1 MTVNSE
7 VKGTLARLL
16 ATENLNV
23 EHRAVPTAYFEVD
36 KRTLCLPIW
45 KDVSGSVYD
54 LLVGHEVGH
63 ALYTPMDYA
72 EAQKEV
78 PQDILNVLEDVRV
91 EKLMKRRY
99 PGLAR
104 SFFNGYTEL
113 DQKDFF
119 ELEGKDISKMSLI
132 DRINI
137 HYKIGVVGNRTIVP
151 FDRDEMQ
158 WVNRAADTESF
169 EDIVS
174 LSKELME
181 YLKRKMEEQKTD
193 AEVSTPQTSAG
204 GGDQGQEENMGQ
216 SGPMNSDDQGQGSST
231 NTSDFESDGDRP
243 VGGDTS
249 PVGGKGGADEF
260 QSQTYRSLAEKQQQL
275 VDKRAKDY
283 VYVNLPQFNL
293 KETIVPY
300 KRIYFEFDEWFKT
313 ARSREEKQ
321 MLASAKNYH
330 KYRKDSIKT
339 VNYLVKEF
347 ECKKAADQYARAN
360 TSRTGVLDTQKLH
373 TYKFSDDIF
382 KKITT
387 IPDGK
392 NHGLVFYLDWS
403 GSMSNLML
411 STTKQLFDLVWFC
424 KKVAIPFRVYAF
436 SDNCYNSITF
446 TGEPTQNKQG
456 DIHVDKNFRL
466 FEFLSSKMNAKTLD
480 KMMEYLYVNADGL
493 RGHGNY
499 NSQFSLSG
507 TPLVE
512 TIVSTPQIVEKFKS
526 EEKVQKVN
534 VIYLTD
540 GEAAFPS
547 FNKRIDRLNTVHDQP
562 LYSNNSTYILK
573 DPKSRYQR
581 KVDLEDTSITNEFVG
596 FISNI
601 VDYNL
606 LGFRL
611 CGKSEVRTQA
621 HYAGI
626 ENQKFHDLEKE
637 WDSKK
642 SVAIPNCGFDELY
655 LMQAPKSA
663 YNYYRYWDPN
673 DQQEESSITVNGNA
687 TKSQL
692 ASAFKKHMT
701 GKMINKTI
709 LSKFVG
715 QIA

>member
-36 KRTLCLPIW
+36 NRTLCLPIW

-63 ALYTPMDYA
+63 ALYTPLEYGEMS
-72 EAQKEV
+72 KEI

-99 PGLAR
+99 PGLAK

-119 ELEGKDISKMSLI
+119 ELEGKDISKMSFI

-151 FDRDEMQ
+151 FEREEMQ
-158 WVNRAADTESF
+158 WVNRAADTETF
-169 EDIVS
+169 EDIIS

-181 YLKRKMEEQKTD
+181 YLKRKKEQMQD
-193 AEVSTPQTSAG
+193 ANADVPQSATG
-204 GGDQGQEENMGQ
+204 GGPGEGEGEQMEFGPSNSDQQNQ
-216 SGPMNSDDQGQGSST
+216 SGSTQG
-231 NTSDFESDGDRP
+231 SDFENDEGSTPAAGDYTP
-243 VGGDTS
+243 A
-249 PVGGKGGADEF
+249 GGKGAADEF
-260 QSQTYRSLAEKQQQL
+260 QSETYRSLAENQKQL
-275 VDKRAKDY
+275 VDNRAKDY
-283 VYVNLPQFNL
+283 IYVNLPKFDLDN
-293 KETIVPY
+293 TIVSY
-300 KRIYFEFDEWFKT
+300 KKIFDNFNEWFKNNIT
-313 ARSREEKQ
+313 KNEKDIV
-321 MLASAKNYH
+321 ASSKKYH
-330 KYRKDSIKT
+330 KYRKESIKT

-347 ECKKAADQYARAN
+347 ECRKAADQYARAN

-403 GSMSNLML
+403 GSMGNIML
-411 STTKQLFDLVWFC
+411 STIKQLYDLVWFC

-436 SDNCYNSITF
+436 SDNYNNSILF
-446 TGEPTQNKQG
+446 RGSPTKNELNT
-456 DIHVDKNFRL
+456 IHVDGNFRL
-466 FEFLSSKMNAKTLD
+466 FEFISSKMNAKTMD
-480 KMMEYLYVNADGL
+480 KLMEYLFVNADGL
-493 RGHGNY
+493 RGHSNY
-499 NSQFSLSG
+499 NLDFSLSG

-512 TIVSTPQIVEKFKS
+512 TITSTPQVVEKFKS

-540 GEAAFPS
+540 GEAAYPT
-547 FNKRIDRLNTVHDQP
+547 FNKHIDRLNSTYDQP
-562 LYSNNSTYILK
+562 LGGNHNYILK
-573 DPKSRYQR
+573 DPKTRYQR
-581 KVDLEDTSITNEFVG
+581 KIEIDGNSITNQFVDY
-596 FISNI
+596 ISNI

-611 CGKSEVRTQA
+611 CSKGEVRLQA
-621 HYAGI
+621 SYAGI
-626 ENQKFHDLEKE
+626 DGCKLYELEKE
-637 WDSKK
+637 WDKNK
-642 SVAIPNCGFDELY
+642 SVAIHNCGFDELY
-655 LMQAPKSA
+655 LMQLPKSS
-663 YNYYRYWDPN
+663 YGYYRYWDPN
-673 DQQEESSITVNGNA
+673 DQEEINEIKVNESA
-687 TKSQL
+687 SKSQL
-692 ASAFKKHMT
+692 ANAFKKHMT
-701 GKMINKTI
+701 GKMVNKTI

>member
-36 KRTLCLPIW
+36 NRTLCLPIW
-45 KDVSGSVYD
+45 KNVSGSVYD

-63 ALYTPMDYA
+63 ALYTPLEYGEMS
-72 EAQKEV
+72 KEI

-99 PGLAR
+99 PGLAK

-119 ELEGKDISKMSLI
+119 ELEGKDISKMSFI

-151 FDRDEMQ
+151 FERDEIE

-181 YLKRKMEEQKTD
+181 YLNRKKEQMQD
-193 AEVSTPQTSAG
+193 ANVDIPQSATG
-204 GGDQGQEENMGQ
+204 SGPGEGEDEQTQFGPSSSDQQDQ
-216 SGPMNSDDQGQGSST
+216 SGSTQG
-231 NTSDFESDGDRP
+231 SDFENNEGSTPAGGDDTP
-243 VGGDTS
+243 VGGR
-249 PVGGKGGADEF
+249 GGANEF
-260 QSQTYRSLAEKQQQL
+260 QSETYRSLTENQKQL
-275 VDKRAKDY
+275 VDNRAKDY
-283 VYVNLPQFNL
+283 IYVNLPKFDLEN
-293 KETIVPY
+293 TIVSY
-300 KRIYFEFDEWFKT
+300 NKIFDNFNGWFKDIIT
-313 ARSREEKQ
+313 KNEKDIV
-321 MLASAKNYH
+321 ASSKKYH
-330 KYRKDSIKT
+330 KYRKESIKT

-347 ECKKAADQYARAN
+347 ECKKAADQYSRSN

-403 GSMSNLML
+403 GSMSNMML
-411 STTKQLFDLVWFC
+411 STIKQLYDLVWFC

-436 SDNCYNSITF
+436 SDNFNNSIISY
-446 TGEPTQNKQG
+446 GSPTENELNT
-456 DIHVDKNFRL
+456 IHVDRNFRL
-466 FEFLSSKMNAKTLD
+466 LEFISSKMNAKTMD
-480 KMMEYLYVNADGL
+480 KMMEYLFIHADGL
-493 RGHGNY
+493 RGHGSY
-499 NSQFSLSG
+499 NLDFSLSG

-512 TIVSTPQIVEKFKS
+512 TITSTPQVVEKFKS

-540 GEAAFPS
+540 GEACYPT
-547 FNKRIDRLNTVHDQP
+547 FNKYIDRLNSTYDQP
-562 LYSNNSTYILK
+562 LGGNHNYILK
-573 DPKSRYQR
+573 DPKTRYQR
-581 KVDLEDTSITNEFVG
+581 KIQIDGNSITNEFVDY
-596 FISNI
+596 ISNI

-611 CGKSEVRTQA
+611 CGKSEVRDQA
-621 HYAGI
+621 NYAKI
-626 ENQKFHDLEKE
+626 EGVKRYDLEKE
-637 WDSKK
+637 WDKNK
-642 SVAIPNCGFDELY
+642 SVAIRNCGFHELY
-655 LMQAPKSA
+655 LMQLPKSA
-663 YNYYRYWDPN
+663 YGYYRYWDPN
-673 DQQEESSITVNGNA
+673 EQEDINEIKVNESAS
-687 TKSQL
+687 KSQL
-692 ASAFKKHMT
+692 ATAFKKHMT

>member
-36 KRTLCLPIW
+36 NRTLCLPIW

-63 ALYTPMDYA
+63 ALYTPLEYG
-72 EAQKEV
+72 EISKEI

-99 PGLAR
+99 PGLAK

-119 ELEGKDISKMSLI
+119 ELEGKDISKMSFI

-151 FDRDEMQ
+151 FEREEMQ

-169 EDIVS
+169 EDIIS

-181 YLKRKMEEQKTD
+181 YLKRKKEQMQD
-193 AEVSTPQTSAG
+193 ANVDVPQSATG
-204 GGDQGQEENMGQ
+204 GGPGEGEGEQMEFGPSSSDQQDQ
-216 SGPMNSDDQGQGSST
+216 SGSTQG
-231 NTSDFESDGDRP
+231 SDFENTKDSTP
-243 VGGDTS
+243 VGGDHT
-249 PVGGKGGADEF
+249 PVGGKGGANEF
-260 QSQTYRSLAEKQQQL
+260 QSETYRSLTENQKQL
-275 VDKRAKDY
+275 VDNRAKDY
-283 VYVNLPQFNL
+283 IYVNLPKFDLNN
-293 KETIVPY
+293 TIVPY
-300 KRIYFEFDEWFKT
+300 KKIFDNFNGWFKNIIT
-313 ARSREEKQ
+313 KNEKDI
-321 MLASAKNYH
+321 LSSSKKYH
-330 KYRKDSIKT
+330 KYRKESIKT

-403 GSMSNLML
+403 GSMGNVML
-411 STTKQLFDLVWFC
+411 STIKQLYDLVWFC

-436 SDNCYNSITF
+436 SDSYNNSILF
-446 TGEPTQNKQG
+446 GGSPTENELNT
-456 DIHVDKNFRL
+456 IHVDRNFRL
-466 FEFLSSKMNAKTLD
+466 LEFISSKMNVKTMD
-480 KMMEYLYVNADGL
+480 KMMEYLFINADGL
-493 RGHGNY
+493 RGHNNY
-499 NSQFSLSG
+499 NLDFSLSG

-512 TIVSTPQIVEKFKS
+512 TITSTPQVVEKFKS
-526 EEKVQKVN
+526 EEKVQKIN

-540 GEAAFPS
+540 GEACYPT
-547 FNKRIDRLNTVHDQP
+547 FNKYIDRLNSTYDQP
-562 LYSNNSTYILK
+562 IDGNHNYILK
-573 DPKSRYQR
+573 DPKTRYQR
-581 KVDLEDTSITNEFVG
+581 KIQIDGNSITNEFVDY
-596 FISNI
+596 ISNI

-611 CGKSEVRTQA
+611 CSKSEVRDQA
-621 HYAGI
+621 NYAKI
-626 ENQKFHDLEKE
+626 EGSKWNDLERE
-637 WDSKK
+637 WDKNK
-642 SVAIPNCGFDELY
+642 SVAIHNCGFDELY
-655 LMQAPKSA
+655 LMQLPKSS
-663 YNYYRYWDPN
+663 YGYYRYWDPN
-673 DQQEESSITVNGNA
+673 DQEEINEIKVKESAS
-687 TKSQL
+687 KSQL
-692 ASAFKKHMT
+692 ATAFKKHMT
-701 GKMINKTI
+701 GKMVNKTI